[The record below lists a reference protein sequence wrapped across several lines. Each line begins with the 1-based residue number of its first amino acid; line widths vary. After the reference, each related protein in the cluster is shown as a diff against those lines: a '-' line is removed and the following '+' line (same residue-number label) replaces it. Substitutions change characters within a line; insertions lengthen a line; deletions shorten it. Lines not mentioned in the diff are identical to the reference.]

1 MSKRYGSKW
10 LAVALVFVMFL
21 SLLGCAGAGNTGNS
35 EGEDNPS
42 DITFKAGTYKAVVD
56 GKNGPI
62 EVEVTFSEHK
72 IESVNVVDN
81 ETEGVSDASVKQI
94 PAAIVQHQSLKIDA
108 IAGATVTSEAILA
121 AVADCVKQ
129 AGVDPE
135 LLNIEVS
142 KEVSTDVESINTD
155 VVVIGGGAA
164 GIAASLRADE
174 LGLNTILLE
183 KMSYIGGA
191 ISISGGNQVVTLS
204 KLQQEAGVTDDS
216 ADSMVKDFMENGANK
231 NVPELL
237 TLFAEHVGETT
248 DWLNQYVGIQYDME
262 GGLHKLAEYKHNRE
276 LAYEGGGPGFAKQAR
291 DKVKASGVDLYL
303 ETRAEKLIT
312 DDNGAVTGVVAKDN
326 TGKTYNITAKAV
338 IMATGGY
345 GNNKDL
351 LSEEMKA
358 ALYYGPTS
366 STGDGIVMSTA
377 EGIDAATRL
386 MEYGKRYPNGVEVS
400 EGIAKSTIAG
410 NIIAF
415 SKSAILVSTEGN
427 RVVNEKSSNRSILEV
442 ELAQEQQML
451 YLLMDQSTFD
461 VFKVSLGEAGISE
474 SDIETWLANNGSTT
488 PYFFRADTVE
498 ELASAAGMEPAKL
511 KATIDRYNGFVKA
524 GKDEDFGRPADY
536 MKQEIGE
543 GPYYL
548 VEQKPR
554 FATTMGGLVVN
565 TDFEVMNT
573 GSKVIPG
580 LFAAGEVV
588 GGVMGDDSPS
598 GANNAWAL
606 TSGKL
611 SAEAVSSKLK

>member
-1 MSKRYGSKW
+1 MRNYNLGKLLS
-10 LAVALVFVMFL
+10 VFLVCVMVL
-21 SLLGCAGAGNTGNS
+21 SLVGCAGGNNGEKEENTG
-35 EGEDNPS
+35 G
-42 DITFKAGTYKAVVD
+42 ITFKAGTYTASAD
-56 GKNGPI
+56 GKNGAV

-72 IESVNVVDN
+72 IESVKVLQSN
-81 ETEGVSDASVKQI
+81 ETEGVSDSSVEDI
-94 PAAIVQHQSLKIDA
+94 PAAIVANQSLKVDVIS
-108 IAGATVTSEAILA
+108 GATVTSEAILA

-129 AGVDPE
+129 AGADPE
-135 LLNIEVS
+135 ALNIDIN
-142 KEVSTDVESINTD
+142 KEVSTEVEELTTD
-155 VVVIGGGAA
+155 VVVVGGGAA
-164 GIAASLRADE
+164 GISASLRADE
-174 LGLNTILLE
+174 LGLKTILLE

-204 KLQQEAGVTDDS
+204 DLQKEAGVTDDS
-216 ADSMVKDFMENGANK
+216 ADSMVNDFLANGDHK

-237 TLFAEHVGETT
+237 TLFAENVGATT

-262 GGLHKLAEYKHNRE
+262 GGLHKLAEYSYNRE
-276 LAYEGGGPGFAKQAR
+276 LAYEGGGSGFAKQAR
-291 DKVKASGVDLYL
+291 TKVEESGVELYL

-312 DDNGAVTGVVAKDN
+312 DESGAVVGVVAKDN

-351 LSEEMKA
+351 LSEEMKT

-366 STGDGIVMSTA
+366 STGDGVVMATA

-410 NIIAF
+410 NIAAF
-415 SKSAILVSTEGN
+415 NKSAILVNTNGE

-442 ELAQEQQML
+442 ELAQEDQML
-451 YLLMDQSTFD
+451 YLLMDQATFD
-461 VFKVSLGEAGISE
+461 VFKSSVGEAGISE
-474 SDIETWLANNGSTT
+474 SDIEGWLQNNGSTT
-488 PYFFRADTVE
+488 PYFFHADTVE
-498 ELASAAGMEPAKL
+498 GLAAASGMDPATL
-511 KATIDRYNGFVKA
+511 QETVNRYNGFVQA
-524 GKDEDFGRPADY
+524 GEDSDFGRSADY
-536 MKQEIGE
+536 LKEEIGA

-565 TDFEVMNT
+565 TGFEVMNT
-573 GSKVIPG
+573 SDKVISG

-611 SAEAVSSKLK
+611 SAEAVANALK